1 MRHFGA
7 SKPYAKEFLRKDG
20 SRVPVLIGDAFM
32 ENSVDRGVGFVLDV
46 TERRIAEDRQALM
59 LKELDHRVKNNMMA
73 VLTLT
78 EQTLRAS
85 SDGALPPRAAVENLL
100 ARLRA
105 LARTHQTLAHNHW
118 TGASLRALVRHT
130 LEAFRHG
137 DPLAFSIEGEDA
149 MLPPRVSTVMAMAFH
164 ELATNALKHGALSVP
179 QGRISVR
186 WESTRPPDSSVPLL
200 HVVWHESGGPPVTT
214 PSSHGFGLEL
224 IKGGLSYESH
234 GRVDISFN
242 PSGFRC
248 EITVGID
255 DPDPTPTADVVVRHT
270 APKPAPL
277 PGR

>member
-1 MRHFGA
+1 
-7 SKPYAKEFLRKDG
+7 
-20 SRVPVLIGDAFM
+20 
-32 ENSVDRGVGFVLDV
+32 
-46 TERRIAEDRQALM
+46 
-59 LKELDHRVKNNMMA
+59 
-73 VLTLT
+73 
-78 EQTLRAS
+78 
-85 SDGALPPRAAVENLL
+85 
-100 ARLRA
+100 
-105 LARTHQTLAHNHW
+105 
-118 TGASLRALVRHT
+118 
-130 LEAFRHG
+130 
-137 DPLAFSIEGEDA
+137 

-186 WESTRPPDSSVPLL
+186 GESTRPPDSSVPLL